1 GLEVRISLGHRHQ
14 ATQRSAE
21 LLVGAGEPL
30 DRGRIPGVGRRGLQP
45 FIGCVARLDHC
56 LERLA
61 FVLYVS
67 LRGLHQVRNQVVAA
81 CELHVDLSEGV
92 LEGVACRDQAV
103 VGGNEDNHGR
113 DDDQQNYPDH
123 ETPDEEWTA
132 PVRPLNERS
141 TPASRRWRAD
151 LRDHM
156 STLRAKL
163 PGMPIM
169 SMAAGAYRQPG
180 TPAAAGRTP
189 Y

>member
-1 GLEVRISLGHRHQ
+1 
-14 ATQRSAE
+14 
-21 LLVGAGEPL
+21 
-30 DRGRIPGVGRRGLQP
+30 

-103 VGGNEDNHGR
+103 VGGNENDHGR

-123 ETPDEEWTA
+123 ETPDQEWTA
-132 PVRPLNERS
+132 PGA
-141 TPASRRWRAD
+141 TP
-151 LRDHM
+151 
-156 STLRAKL
+156 LRAL
-163 PGMPIM
+163 NPGLEEVQSGLVRSCRPHVQSYRECQLCQCRQALTESTGRRSSRPYSIYKE
-169 SMAAGAYRQPG
+169 SNDRARHDNDCARRGHAA
-180 TPAAAGRTP
+180 TST
-189 Y
+189 